1 MSQVLAGQA
10 CLSSPLEGD
19 QKIKYDNIKLISI
32 VVSCPSEIQYLE
44 LYSFLVKPLTNLT
57 LILYLF
63 SYMQFSFWLCN
74 FFFVLAQIHW
84 QEVPVA
90 ERSLPGSLNFT
101 KKQLVCSICVTF
113 HHISKTSGCFQS
125 SFVQQSNKTAP
136 KCSWLL
142 QFCHIEVLWKLLVTF
157 PF

>member
-10 CLSSPLEGD
+10 CFSSPLEVD

-74 FFFVLAQIHW
+74 FFCLSTDTLARSASSREVSTRQFKFHKETACLLNLCDVSSYFQNFRMFSIIFCPAIKQNCSQVLLSTAI
-84 QEVPVA
+84 
-90 ERSLPGSLNFT
+90 LPY
-101 KKQLVCSICVTF
+101 
-113 HHISKTSGCFQS
+113 
-125 SFVQQSNKTAP
+125 
-136 KCSWLL
+136 
-142 QFCHIEVLWKLLVTF
+142 
-157 PF
+157 